1 MWKGDIQNLME
12 TKSTDLQKNN
22 FRSVGVKED
31 ILKVNAHLHTP
42 YSFSAFRDIDDALD
56 RAVAE
61 DVKVVGINDF
71 YTTEGYSA
79 WADGCSKRKLY
90 PLFGIEFISLNEED
104 QKAGLRVNDPANPGR
119 TYLSGKGLSHPFRLA
134 EPYATF
140 LSDVRNEANRQVE
153 AMCGKLN
160 ELLRQKK
167 CDFTLDFKQITDE
180 LAKGMIRERHLAKAL
195 RMSVYKACGN
205 DEVRIRELFE
215 KLFDG
220 KALKSSLDNLAGV
233 ENEIRG
239 NLLKAGGAA
248 FVPEEAAA
256 FLPVGTVQEII
267 VAAGGIPTYPFL
279 ADDANG
285 NYTDFENDL
294 ERVAKQLTERGFHSV
309 EFITTRNDVRL
320 LEKYAAYL
328 YEQGFVV
335 TFGSEH
341 NTPAME
347 PIELFARGGVPL
359 TDKLMEINYRG
370 ACVIAAHQH
379 LVKQGLSGYIDQNG
393 YADRTKRHE
402 LEALGDQLISNYGF
416 PQNISMSTL

>member
-1 MWKGDIQNLME
+1 MSQLNR
-12 TKSTDLQKNN
+12 QA
-22 FRSVGVKED
+22 FV
-31 ILKVNAHLHTP
+31 KVNAHMHTP
-42 YSFSAFRDIDDALD
+42 YSFSAFSDVDDALD

-61 DVKVVGINDF
+61 EVKVVGINDF
-71 YTTEGYSA
+71 YTTEGYQE
-79 WADGCSKRKLY
+79 WADGCDKRQLY

-119 TYLSGKGLSHPFRLA
+119 TYLSGKGLSHPFRLE
-134 EPYATF
+134 EPYATM
-140 LSDVRNEANRQVE
+140 LSNVRDEANRQIE

-160 ELLRQKK
+160 ELLQQKN
-167 CDFTLDFKQITDE
+167 CGFTLDFRQIRDNLT
-180 LAKGMIRERHLAKAL
+180 KGLIRERHLAKAL
-195 RMSVYKACGN
+195 RLRVC
-205 DEVRIRELFE
+205 EVCNNNESCVKELLE

-220 KALKSSLDNLAGV
+220 KSLKSSGDNFAGV

-256 FLPVGTVQEII
+256 FLPMETVQKII
-267 VAAGGIPTYPFL
+267 IAAGGIPTYPFL

-309 EFITTRNDVRL
+309 EFITTRNDVGL

-359 TDKLMEINYRG
+359 TGKLMEINYKG

-379 LVKQGLSGYIDQNG
+379 LVKQGLNGYIDQNG
-393 YADRTKRHE
+393 YADRSKRYE
-402 LEALGDQLISNYGF
+402 LEALGEQLIASNGF
-416 PQNISMSTL
+416 PQNI